1 MSELNRRTLERV
13 KMICSIYAVG
23 HDDAGGTFYN
33 LPKELRDNPNIYIP
47 IIENGG
53 DCSDAGVH
61 IP

>member
-13 KMICSIYAVG
+13 KMICSIYATG
-23 HDDAGGTFYN
+23 HDDAGGTFYS
-33 LPKELRDNPNIYIP
+33 LPKHLRDNPDIYIS

-53 DCSDAGVH
+53 SVDEGGY